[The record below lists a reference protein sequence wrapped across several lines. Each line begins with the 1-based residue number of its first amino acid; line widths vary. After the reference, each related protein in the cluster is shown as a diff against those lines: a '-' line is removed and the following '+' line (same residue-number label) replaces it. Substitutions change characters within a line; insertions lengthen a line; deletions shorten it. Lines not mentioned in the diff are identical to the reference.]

1 LQAQGTTDHI
11 MSAAQASNSGMTV
24 AIIAMGA
31 MGSGIGAVLSRNRLR
46 VLTNLTGRSEESRR
60 RAQEAGVEDAGSD
73 EALLSQVDLFLSVV
87 PPAYAVEMAERIAA
101 AVPPGRSL
109 RYLDC
114 NAIAPQTMT
123 RVQAVLAAAGV
134 TIIDGGIVGPPPDPD
149 KTQPRLYVS
158 GPDIAP
164 ALTLKDYGL
173 DVRRAGDKI
182 GDASALK
189 LCYAAFTKGT
199 SGLFIELTAAAAAYG
214 VSEVLE
220 AEMLGSQKARYEALA
235 ESLPVTFGKAHRF
248 GGEMREIATAF
259 GACGLPSSVYE
270 GLGDLYDVVAEAR
283 RSNSSMREATYP
295 ELSTRLARV
304 LVPAE

>member
-1 LQAQGTTDHI
+1 MQSSGITILDDKA
-11 MSAAQASNSGMTV
+11 NSKMTV
-24 AIIAMGA
+24 AIVAAGDMGA
-31 MGSGIGAVLSRNRLR
+31 AIGATLVHNGLR
-46 VLTNLTGRSEESRR
+46 VLTNLAGRSEESRR
-60 RAQEAGVEDAGSD
+60 RAQVAGIEDAGND
-73 EALLSQVDLFLSVV
+73 GALLSQADLFLSVV
-87 PPAYAVEMAERIAA
+87 PPANAVEMAERIAA
-101 AVPPGRSL
+101 AVPAGRSL

-114 NAIAPQTMT
+114 NAIAPRTMM
-123 RVQAVLAAAGV
+123 RVQAVLSAAGV
-134 TIIDGGIVGPPPDPD
+134 TVIDGGIVGSPPDPA

-158 GPDIAP
+158 GPDTAP
-164 ALTLKDYGL
+164 ALALRDHGL

-235 ESLPVTFGKAHRF
+235 ESLPVTFSKAHRF

-259 GACGLPSSVYE
+259 GACGLPSAVYE
-270 GLGDLYDVVAEAR
+270 GLGDLYDIVAEAR
-283 RSNSSMREATYP
+283 RSNSRMRDATYP

-304 LVPAE
+304 LFPAE